1 MAQRI
6 NYSDGYYYGEVQNGE
21 ENGFGVFTW
30 NSGNRYEGEWLNGQM
45 HGFGTMYYANGD
57 KYEGYWKEHAKH
69 GQGAYYYADG
79 DTQFGYWD
87 EGDYV
92 GFDDP
97 DDAGYDDGGSYHD
110 DSDDD
115 GYYSA
120 PTAKQTAARNRLR
133 RGLGGGSSKPP
144 KKSTPPATKQSAP
157 KASASSNS
165 YSYDTSKPS
174 SGNKKGKGKLIGRI
188 ILKSICCL
196 FGLAIIVLALLQ
208 FFATEGQVAQEER
221 VSILIG
227 QLMSGF
233 FGCGIWLFYYGTI
246 VALKKSGLAVIE
258 SIKDPSFW
266 EIVSVTTTT
275 TYYSDGSSEKK
286 SHSNIRGS
294 FFGLL
299 VMFFVLFGLIQTYYL
314 VAAPILG
321 PISLIRDIKTLKNE
335 Y

>member
-6 NYSDGYYYGEVQNGE
+6 NYSDGYYYGDVANGE

-30 NSGNRYEGEWLNGQM
+30 NSGNRYEGDWLNGQM
-45 HGFGTMYYANGD
+45 HGYGTMYYANGD
-57 KYEGYWKEHAKH
+57 RYEGYWKEHAKH
-69 GQGAYYYADG
+69 GQGVYYYADG

-92 GFDDP
+92 GTEDP
-97 DDAGYDDGGSYHD
+97 DDVGYDDGGYYD
-110 DSDDD
+110 DSSDGDYDSSYDDD
-115 GYYSA
+115 DYDSE
-120 PTAKQTAARNRLR
+120 PTARQSAARSRLH
-133 RGLGGGSSKPP
+133 RGLGGGSSKPT
-144 KKSTPPATKQSAP
+144 KKSAP
-157 KASASSNS
+157 KASSSGFG
-165 YSYDTSKPS
+165 KKS
-174 SGNKKGKGKLIGRI
+174 SGTGNKKGKGKLIARI
-188 ILKSICCL
+188 VFKSICQVI
-196 FGLAIIVLALLQ
+196 GLAIIIYAIYNFIV
-208 FFATEGQVAQEER
+208 TEGKVTEEER
-221 VSILIG
+221 TGALIG
-227 QLMSGF
+227 LLFSGGF
-233 FGCGIWLFYYGTI
+233 SCGIWLFYYGTL

-266 EIVSVTTTT
+266 EVVSVTTTT

-286 SHSNIRGS
+286 SYRNIRGS

>member
-6 NYSDGYYYGEVQNGE
+6 NYSDGYYYGEVANGE

-30 NSGNRYEGEWLNGQM
+30 NSGNRYEGDWLNGQM
-45 HGFGTMYYANGD
+45 HGFGVMYYANGD

-69 GQGAYYYADG
+69 GQGVYYYADG

-92 GFDDP
+92 GTEDP
-97 DDAGYDDGGSYHD
+97 DDAGYDDGGYYD
-110 DSDDD
+110 DSSDGGYDSSDDD
-115 GYYSA
+115 DYYDSE
-120 PTAKQTAARNRLR
+120 PTARQTAARSRLR
-133 RGLGGGSSKPP
+133 RGLGGGSSKPT
-144 KKSTPPATKQSAP
+144 KKSAP
-157 KASASSNS
+157 KASSSGFG
-165 YSYDTSKPS
+165 KKS
-174 SGNKKGKGKLIGRI
+174 SGTGNKKGKGKLIARI
-188 ILKSICCL
+188 VFKSICQVI
-196 FGLAIIVLALLQ
+196 GLAIIIYAIYNFIV
-208 FFATEGQVAQEER
+208 TEGKVTEEER
-221 VSILIG
+221 TGALIG
-227 QLMSGF
+227 LLCSGGF
-233 FGCGIWLFYYGTI
+233 CCGIWLFYYGTI
-246 VALKKSGLAVIE
+246 VALKKSGLAVVE

-266 EIVSVTTTT
+266 EVVSVTTTT

-314 VAAPILG
+314 IAAPILG